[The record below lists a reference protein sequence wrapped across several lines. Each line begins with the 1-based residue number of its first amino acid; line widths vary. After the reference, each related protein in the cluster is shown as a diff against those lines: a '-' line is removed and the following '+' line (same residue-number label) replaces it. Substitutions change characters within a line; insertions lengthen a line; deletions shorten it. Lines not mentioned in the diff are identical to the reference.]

1 LHFKDRFDAGKRL
14 AEKLAK
20 YKNKK
25 EAIILAIPRGGLE
38 IGNVLAKELGI
49 ALDIIIVKKIPFPGN
64 PEYAIGAVGI
74 NESIV
79 NEDVAR
85 SENVPKSYVD
95 SQIKE
100 LTKAIKERYDKYR
113 GKKPLPDLK
122 GKIVILTDDG
132 IATGYTMLAAVD
144 IIRKQKPAEIILAVP
159 VAPAESLDKF
169 IGKVDKIVCLETP
182 EIFFAIGEFY
192 GNFTQVEDDEAIRLL
207 KEANK

>member
-1 LHFKDRFDAGKRL
+1 MLFKDRFDAGKRL
-14 AEKLAK
+14 AKELVR

-64 PEYAIGAVGI
+64 EEYAIGAVGI
-74 NESIV
+74 NENIV
-79 NEDVAR
+79 NEDVVR
-85 SENVPKSYVD
+85 SENIPKSYVD

-100 LTKAIKERYDKYR
+100 LTEAIKERYDKYR
-113 GKKPLPDLK
+113 GKRPLPGLK

-159 VAPAESLDKF
+159 VAPAESLNKF
-169 IGKVDKIVCLETP
+169 RGKADRIICLETP
-182 EIFFAIGEFY
+182 EMFFAIGQFY
-192 GNFTQVEDDEAIRLL
+192 ENFTQVEDEDAIRLL
-207 KEANK
+207 KEANR